1 MKREAQAL
9 PEWWRPSA
17 PAPARGAAR
26 GAGPATRDSRG
37 DEGSAVQE
45 ESAVPGRG
53 TGRDRDG
60 GGARSDNARAD
71 ARNTRG
77 AGGAS
82 VPHWRAVPAQALTA
96 LTASWAPVPA
106 ADAPKWAGPKW
117 KAAPAT
123 VPPPGGVLPFA
134 ALTVFSFVMLLA
146 PQALFPFLAPLRPA
160 LLAAAIAIGVHT
172 GSNIV
177 AGRSIT
183 VMTRE
188 VILVGLLAAWSLAT
202 LPFSLWPGGS
212 IALMTGIY
220 FKSLALFGLNV
231 NLVTTAK
238 RLRVLAWLFAFA
250 GIPLALTALR
260 HAAEGRLAG
269 GTDEAVRRIT
279 GYEAPLT
286 ANPND
291 LALMLNLLLPFAAA
305 LAVWVR
311 RPGLKAVLWCI
322 VGFDA
327 IGVVTTWSRGG
338 FLTLMTLGLL
348 FGFQRLRGHPWA
360 TVTLVPAAAAGALVL
375 WLAPP
380 SYLQHMQTITNY
392 QADPTGSAQARLSD
406 MITAAKIALQHPFIG
421 AGLGMNTLALN
432 AARSRPAWKM
442 VHDVYLEYAVDLGL
456 LGLGLYIALFVSCLQ
471 AARRAARGPN
481 GPPGSDAAFV
491 TECGRAIYFAL
502 IAFGVAAIFH
512 PVAYHFYFFGM
523 AGLAVAAGRLSP
535 EGSPHA
541 A

>member
-1 MKREAQAL
+1 MKRGAQAL
-9 PEWWRPSA
+9 PEWWRPA
-17 PAPARGAAR
+17 TPAPARGAAR
-26 GAGPATRDSRG
+26 RAAPSPREGRG
-37 DEGSAVQE
+37 DEGSAGHDGHTADAGAAGTWRAAGAGAAASPG
-45 ESAVPGRG
+45 SASIPPWRAMP
-53 TGRDRDG
+53 
-60 GGARSDNARAD
+60 ARSLA
-71 ARNTRG
+71 
-77 AGGAS
+77 
-82 VPHWRAVPAQALTA
+82 ALG
-96 LTASWAPVPA
+96 ASWAPAPGPGAPA
-106 ADAPKWAGPKW
+106 WAGPRW
-117 KAAPAT
+117 KAAAAPAGS
-123 VPPPGGVLPFA
+123 PGGVVPFW
-134 ALTVFSFVMLLA
+134 ALVAFSFVMLLA
-146 PQALFPFLAPLRPA
+146 PQSMFPFLAPLRPA
-160 LLAAAIAIGVHT
+160 LLAAAIAIGMHA
-172 GSNIV
+172 GSSIV
-177 AGRSIT
+177 AGRPIT
-183 VMTRE
+183 IVTRE

-202 LPFSLWPGGS
+202 LPFSLWVGGS
-212 IALMTGIY
+212 VALMTGIY

-250 GIPLALTALR
+250 GIPLAFTALR
-260 HAAEGRLAG
+260 HASVGRFAG
-269 GTDEAVRRIT
+269 GTDEAVKRIA

-311 RPGLKAVLWCI
+311 RPALKALLWCL

-327 IGVVTTWSRGG
+327 VGVVLTWSRGG

-348 FGFQRLRGHPWA
+348 FGIHKLRGRPWA
-360 TVTLVPAAAAGALVL
+360 TVTLVPAAAAAALLL
-375 WLAPP
+375 WIAPP

-406 MITAAKIALQHPFIG
+406 MITAAKIALRHPFIG

-432 AARSRPAWKM
+432 AERNRPAWKM

-456 LGLGLYIALFVSCLQ
+456 LGLGLYVALFVSCLQ

-481 GPPGSDAAFV
+481 GPPGSDAAFL
-491 TECGRAIYFAL
+491 TECGRAIFFAL
-502 IAFGVAAIFH
+502 IAFGVAAVFH

-523 AGLAVAAGRLSP
+523 AGLAVAAGRLST
-535 EGSPHA
+535 EGSPNA